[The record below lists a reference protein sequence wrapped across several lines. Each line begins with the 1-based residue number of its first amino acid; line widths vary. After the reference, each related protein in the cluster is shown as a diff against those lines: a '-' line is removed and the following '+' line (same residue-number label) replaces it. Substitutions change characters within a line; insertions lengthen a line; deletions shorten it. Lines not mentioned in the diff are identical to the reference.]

1 MSTSTQHG
9 YLIIADIS
17 GYTSF
22 VAKTELEHSQEI
34 LTELLELLITRFQ
47 PLMKISKLEGDA
59 VFVYAPEEIFVRSE
73 TLIDFIESIYVAFR
87 DKQLSMRRS
96 TTCTCNACRNIP
108 SLDLKFFIHC
118 GDYIQQTIANIKELI
133 GSDVN
138 LVHRL
143 TKNHVTEA
151 TGWRAYMMFTE
162 PCMNHNGLCI
172 ADAHTQIEAYES
184 LGEVRTFN
192 IDLHTRYKEIGQ
204 ARCIVLEEQDAD
216 FIFQM
221 DFPTPPSVTWEW
233 LHNPEKRNLWNG
245 GHVTWSTGDR
255 PRGRPGLSSSNHCAH
270 GELISTEVIVDW
282 HPFEY
287 YTTHSLQNGKHT
299 FTETLRF
306 EAQPN
311 GGTRVR
317 HVGKMHMSMPRFIR
331 RAALRF
337 MLITQHHNDKA
348 LALAAQLAN
357 EEFTKTAVY
366 EDAMSSGSL
375 STLLQ
380 EVKKEALIDKTS
392 LTHPD

>member
-1 MSTSTQHG
+1 
-9 YLIIADIS
+9 
-17 GYTSF
+17 

-34 LTELLELLITRFQ
+34 LTELLELLITRLQ
-47 PLMKISKLEGDA
+47 PLMTISKLEGDA

-87 DKQLSMRRS
+87 DKQLSIKRS

-118 GDYIQQTIANIKELI
+118 GDYIQQTIINIKELV

-162 PCMNHNGLCI
+162 QCINHNGLSL
-172 ADAHTQIEAYES
+172 ADAHTQMEAYES
-184 LGEVRTFN
+184 LGEIRTFN
-192 IDLHTRYKEIGQ
+192 VDLHTRYKEICE
-204 ARCIVLEEQDAD
+204 ARCIVLEENDAD

-221 DFPTPPSVTWEW
+221 DFLTPPAVTWEW
-233 LHNPEKRNLWNG
+233 LHNPEKRNLWG
-245 GHVTWSTGDR
+245 GVPNAWSVGDR
-255 PRGRPGLSSSNHCAH
+255 PRGRPGVGSSNHCAH
-270 GELISTEVIVDW
+270 GKSFSTQVVVDW

-287 YTTHSLQNGKHT
+287 YTIHALENGKHT

-306 EAQPN
+306 EALPN

-317 HVGKMHMSMPRFIR
+317 HVGKMHMRLPRFIR
-331 RAALRF
+331 RAALKF
-337 MLITQHHNDKA
+337 VLITQYHYDKLIA
-348 LALAAQLAN
+348 RAAQLAS
-357 EEFTKTAVY
+357 EEFTKTAGDP
-366 EDAMSSGSL
+366 DAISSTSV
-375 STLLQ
+375 SILLQ
-380 EVKKEALIDKTS
+380 EAKGKQLST
-392 LTHPD
+392 